1 MKRNTFFLT
10 LGVFFLCTV
19 THTVFAQRGS
29 NQGETVDIRFASPL
43 PRYSDWGR
51 TLDRLAAEW
60 MKVTNNT
67 VRVIVNHGGQEGSD
81 VKMFSSLSANNI
93 QCALFTS
100 FGLADICPAVMTLSA
115 PFLLRNDNEFDI
127 ALREAQPILDAQI
140 NKTNFVVIAWSKGG
154 WINIFSK
161 DPVYVPDDLRRHK
174 LATNQEVTDFNT
186 AFRAMGFNLV
196 ETDMLDLGTRI
207 ASNTIN
213 AVYQTPAA
221 VAPVALHK
229 TLVNMLDMPIAA
241 FIGAVVVNRVTWNKL
256 GPARQRDI
264 VDVTRR
270 IVAEFD
276 SSMPRIT
283 SNAVSAMKREGLK
296 VNQANSAQEA
306 VWHSDMNKVIPSL
319 LGTTF
324 DRDVYNKVNAALEKS
339 RSGR

>member
-1 MKRNTFFLT
+1 MRRSIAFFILS
-10 LGVFFLCTV
+10 VFFLCTAA
-19 THTVFAQRGS
+19 HAVFAQRGS
-29 NQGETVDIRFASPL
+29 SQGETVDIRLASPL

-81 VKMFSSLSANNI
+81 AKMFSSLNANNI
-93 QCALFTS
+93 QGALFTS
-100 FGLADICPAVMTLSA
+100 FGLADICPAAMTLSA
-115 PFLLRNDNEFDI
+115 PFLLRNDNEFDL

-161 DPVYVPDDLRRHK
+161 DPVFVPDDLRRHK
-174 LATNQEVTDFNT
+174 IATNPEAADFNM

-196 ETDMLDLGTRI
+196 ETDMLDLGTRL

-213 AVYQTPAA
+213 AIYQTPAA

-229 TLVNMLDMPIAA
+229 SLGNMLDMPIAA
-241 FIGAVVVNRVTWNKL
+241 FIGAVVINRVTWNKL
-256 GPARQRDI
+256 GPNRQREI
-264 VDVTRR
+264 TGATQR

-276 SSMPRIT
+276 SAMPRI
-283 SNAVSAMKREGLK
+283 SANAVSAMKREGLK
-296 VNQANSAQEA
+296 VNQASGVQEA
-306 VWHSDMNKVIPSL
+306 LWRTEIDKIMPSL

-324 DRDVYNKVNAALEKS
+324 DRDVYNKVNQALEKS
-339 RSGR
+339 RAGR